1 MVMYVLPEYKHHM
14 VKTMREEYGDVEVT
28 AMLMADLPE
37 GVSFPADTE
46 Q

>member
-1 MVMYVLPEYKHHM
+1 MVMFVLPGYKHHM

-28 AMLMADLPE
+28 PMMMSDLPE
-37 GVSFPADTE
+37 GVSFPADTD